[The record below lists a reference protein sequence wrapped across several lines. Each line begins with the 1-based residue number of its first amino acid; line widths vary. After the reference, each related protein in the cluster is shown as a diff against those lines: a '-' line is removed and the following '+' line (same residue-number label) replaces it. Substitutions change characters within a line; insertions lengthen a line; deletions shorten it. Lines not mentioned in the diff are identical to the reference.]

1 LKSAGLNMK
10 SETADRPRVA
20 QVFAG
25 QTFVLTGTLERLTR
39 EEAAELIQRRGG
51 KVSSSVSKKTNY
63 VVAGR
68 DAGSKLEKA
77 RQLGV
82 EILDEQQFGQML

>member
-1 LKSAGLNMK
+1 MR
-10 SETADRPRVA
+10 SETADRPRIA

-39 EEAAELIQRRGG
+39 EEATEMIQQRGG
-51 KVSSSVSKKTNY
+51 KVSSSVSKKTKY